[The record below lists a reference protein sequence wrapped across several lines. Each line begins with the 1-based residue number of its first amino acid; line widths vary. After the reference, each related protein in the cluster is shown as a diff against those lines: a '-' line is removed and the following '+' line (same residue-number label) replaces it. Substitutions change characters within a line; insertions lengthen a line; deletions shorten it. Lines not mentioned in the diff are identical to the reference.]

1 MKFKLTAPKMVTFGI
16 AVIVAIIALVSQV
29 AIAAWAPFAFWLLLV
44 AFIVLAL
51 GNFITGM

>member
-1 MKFKLTAPKMVTFGI
+1 MKLTAPKMVTFGI
-16 AVIVAIIALVSQV
+16 AVILAVIALVSQI
-29 AIAAWAPFAFWLLLV
+29 AIAAWAPAAFWVLLV